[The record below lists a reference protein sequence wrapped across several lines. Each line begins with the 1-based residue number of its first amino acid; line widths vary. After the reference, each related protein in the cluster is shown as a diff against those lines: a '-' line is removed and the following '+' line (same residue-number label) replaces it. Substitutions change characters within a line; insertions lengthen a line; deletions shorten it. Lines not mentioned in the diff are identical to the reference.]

1 MLLDCLGLLQGT
13 GDMQAPY
20 ATVSMLQNIL
30 CVCLEHFHDRFMHE
44 ELVRTLVHLE
54 PALHVSS
61 VVQQQVARN
70 VLCCLRTT
78 FTHEPTRVEPVKL
91 AWLRA
96 WAQRA
101 DETAALVVWDEAA
114 SNGSVGALLK
124 KMQGDNRE
132 DVLEMLMEA
141 MCLVVWRQAVADGD
155 VEAARNVGN
164 DVRSMPGRG
173 AVCSPDFL
181 QRLLRPYF
189 RPASGLNVEK
199 VGMLLLGIGVFARE
213 ALHESGGLVRRVLQK
228 IAPLGKSCAKV
239 SKKPQVWQVVEA
251 LLSGATLEVALEE
264 PPPRRPRTRR
274 GRLEPGLL
282 AAEVAVAARQG
293 STPEILVVA
302 RQELECVVCLEEM
315 DEDDEDAAFCCASA
329 YSLCAACAPVVQQC
343 VICRSER

>member
-1 MLLDCLGLLQGT
+1 MPKQNIPVLLDCLGLLQGT
-13 GDMQAPY
+13 GDMNAPY

-30 CVCLEHFHDRFMHE
+30 CICLEHLHDRFMHE

-54 PALHVSS
+54 PALKVSS

-78 FTHEPTRVEPVKL
+78 FTHDPTRIEPAKL

-101 DETAALVVWDEAA
+101 DEAAALVVWDEAA
-114 SNGSVGALLK
+114 GNGSVGALLK
-124 KMQGDNRE
+124 KMQNDNRE

-141 MCLVVWRQAVADGD
+141 MCMVVWRQSVPNFDLDAVKVVLGRGATP
-155 VEAARNVGN
+155 V
-164 DVRSMPGRG
+164 PGRG

-189 RPASGLNVEK
+189 RPASGLDTER
-199 VGMLLLGIGVFARE
+199 VGILLLGIGVFARE
-213 ALHESGGLVRRVLQK
+213 ALHESCGLVRRVLQK
-228 IAPLGKSCAKV
+228 IARPGKSPGKGRRG
-239 SKKPQVWQVVEA
+239 PNVWQVVEA
-251 LLSGATLEVALEE
+251 LLAGVALDVALEE

-274 GRLEPGLL
+274 VRVVPSALEEKAPVILGREF
-282 AAEVAVAARQG
+282 
-293 STPEILVVA
+293 
-302 RQELECVVCLEEM
+302 ECVVCLEEM
-315 DEDDEDAAFCCASA
+315 DEDEEDAAFCCASA

-343 VICRSER
+343 VICHAPR